1 MSKYDGPS
9 FLRKDHSAIQP
20 IKREKQ
26 AEEKQA
32 KYKLPGNVRTQNDLK
47 DEARQ
52 QMLNRKTPS
61 HALPNDPPP
70 ERFPFKNKHI
80 PTSLQNREGWQPQNT
95 NTGLYAVIQSRLE
108 KTESSYLLF
117 EEHLSGEM
125 KTKFEEQPVEEQSVE
140 EQDVEVQSV
149 EEKSV
154 EEQPV
159 VQEKSVVQEQPVV
172 QEKVAAIKKATRKNM
187 LNPGAGLHRSLSNI
201 MAEEQR
207 GIQKSQHKLNH
218 LFNEKE
224 KK

>member
-108 KTESSYLLF
+108 KTEDSYLLF

-125 KTKFEEQPVEEQSVE
+125 KTKFEEQPVEKQSVE

-154 EEQPV
+154 EEQSLDEKPV
-159 VQEKSVVQEQPVV
+159 LQEQPVV

>member
-9 FLRKDHSAIQP
+9 FLRKDHSTIQP

-32 KYKLPGNVRTQNDLK
+32 KYKLPKNVRTQNDLK

-125 KTKFEEQPVEEQSVE
+125 KTKFEENPLDESPVEEQPMDEQPVEEQP
-140 EQDVEVQSV
+140 V
-149 EEKSV
+149 EEK
-154 EEQPV
+154 PV
-159 VQEKSVVQEQPVV
+159 LQEQPVV
-172 QEKVAAIKKATRKNM
+172 QEKVAAIKKATKKNM

-218 LFNEKE
+218 LFNDKE
-224 KK
+224 KS